1 MDKPLNLT
9 KLKHQLN
16 SLKSLRVSEQYVTN
30 ISSRFTLAKP
40 AASPLGGSHFLLGFL
55 HLQKRSGMAGGGAEG
70 GNQLHL
76 PRELQL
82 LLQMAPESP
91 L

>member
-1 MDKPLNLT
+1 MT
-9 KLKHQLN
+9 
-16 SLKSLRVSEQYVTN
+16 
-30 ISSRFTLAKP
+30 
-40 AASPLGGSHFLLGFL
+40 
-55 HLQKRSGMAGGGAEG
+55 GGGAEG
-70 GNQLHL
+70 GNQLSL